1 VLQPHLLALRD
12 HGGGAAS
19 RADNIYASRRPP
31 PRRRRR
37 RRRAAAAAAAAAPP
51 PPRRAQ
57 LLLRIAA
64 YACSAIVAIVIT
76 RHPQQLR
83 EAAAAI
89 MASDNDAPNI
99 LCWAGIAGAS
109 GVSVGAFGAHALKKL
124 LESRGS
130 TSTFQTGV
138 QYHLI
143 HAVALLGLAAL
154 PGGHGKLTVATT
166 TAKCWLGGIALFSG
180 SLYGLA
186 GAESACLRDF
196 TQLLFHQT
204 FTVSF
209 TAS

>member
-1 VLQPHLLALRD
+1 MHCMLSTSGIQYVLSARV
-12 HGGGAAS
+12 
-19 RADNIYASRRPP
+19 
-31 PRRRRR
+31 
-37 RRRAAAAAAAAAPP
+37 RRAASMQH
-51 PPRRAQ
+51 R
-57 LLLRIAA
+57 
-64 YACSAIVAIVIT
+64 SAIGD
-76 RHPQQLR
+76 RHPAQQPQQLR
-83 EAAAAI
+83 EEAAAAI

-186 GAESACLRDF
+186 GAESACLRVI
-196 TQLLFHQT
+196 LH
-204 FTVSF
+204 SF
-209 TAS
+209 FIRLSQFRSLHRSWQRRYSCFC